1 MLLWQFPHP
10 AQCVGSTHAPF
21 TFLYR
26 EHAGPRDFS
35 LGCVFVAVGSFLKKK
50 DHEEDQPASRQCG
63 RLGRMARRS
72 CRHGRSENR
81 ENRAKISIWGGWQ
94 GGRVDMAQWKL
105 ANIAPNRC
113 LGVDCK
119 ASVSPWCA
127 GQQWNHLKYILEVV
141 PAWRVRAGYLLLG
154 HRRGRDTNRTAS
166 TN

>member
-1 MLLWQFPHP
+1 MTLSTLCWERACPFGHFLIQL
-10 AQCVGSTHAPF
+10 CVWGARMPPSLSCTGSTHAPLSSAF
-21 TFLYR
+21 M
-26 EHAGPRDFS
+26 
-35 LGCVFVAVGSFLKKK
+35 LGLRCVFVAVVSFLKKK

-119 ASVSPWCA
+119 ASVSSWCA
-127 GQQWNHLKYILEVV
+127 GQQRNHLKYILEVV
-141 PAWRVRAGYLLLG
+141 PCRA
-154 HRRGRDTNRTAS
+154 RPPP
-166 TN
+166 